1 MRGFAQAAAA
11 VLAPALAL
19 AHGPHHPPPPPPPPP
34 PHMGFLP
41 SALDV
46 TPSAFV
52 SVKVPLSGSD
62 SYPLVRSF
70 GFEDITC

>member
-1 MRGFAQAAAA
+1 MRGLTQAAAA
-11 VLAPALAL
+11 MLTPALVL
-19 AHGPHHPPPPPPPPP
+19 AHGPPHPPPPPPP

-52 SVKVPLSGSD
+52 TVKVPWSETE
-62 SYPLVRSF
+62 SYPLVR
-70 GFEDITC
+70 T

>member
-1 MRGFAQAAAA
+1 MRGFAQAAAV

-19 AHGPHHPPPPPPPPP
+19 AHGPHPPPPPPP

-70 GFEDITC
+70 GFEDIILRS